1 MYTLA
6 RCDKRCYLDHV
17 RYSLS
22 HSACPFL
29 FVACRLVPL
38 INPQVNGIN
47 NYAALA
53 TSGLSIGAKEWL
65 FRYTL

>member
-1 MYTLA
+1 MFALVYFYA
-6 RCDKRCYLDHV
+6 
-17 RYSLS
+17 LS
-22 HSACPFL
+22 DLRMLFL
-29 FVACRLVPL
+29 TYACRLVPL

>member
-1 MYTLA
+1 ML
-6 RCDKRCYLDHV
+6 
-17 RYSLS
+17 
-22 HSACPFL
+22 FL
-29 FVACRLVPL
+29 TYACRLVPL